1 MHLEKGNI
9 FFFIFH
15 MLYDK
20 YIVLRKIYYV
30 IFIFSNISQTHTHT
44 HTHII
49 VFACTNCHTCSRY
62 DRLSII
68 IHRLFSTISS
78 PDIVVITT

>member
-1 MHLEKGNI
+1 MHLEEI
-9 FFFIFH
+9 YEYFFLIS
-15 MLYDK
+15 YEK

-30 IFIFSNISQTHTHT
+30 IFIFSNISQTHTH
-44 HTHII
+44 I